1 MWRAK
6 VRIFQA
12 EGISMQRLWDGAT
25 LSVCDEHQ
33 KDEFGLSG
41 VSEKEM
47 ITSMYETTEWISCV
61 YVVASG
67 LNIIALCY
75 LFIKHTCM
83 FSHSIMPQFFVT
95 PWTIACQ
102 APLSMGFSRKEYWS
116 GLPFLPSRGSSRP
129 RDQTHVSCVS
139 CTGREILYHWTT
151 WEALSIHSTL

>member
-102 APLSMGFSRKEYWS
+102 APLSIEFFQARILEWVAISY
-116 GLPFLPSRGSSRP
+116 SRGSSRP

>member
-95 PWTIACQ
+95 PMDY
-102 APLSMGFSRKEYWS
+102 SM
-116 GLPFLPSRGSSRP
+116 PGSSVYWIFP
-129 RDQTHVSCVS
+129 GKN
-139 CTGREILYHWTT
+139 TGMGCHLLLQGIFLTQGSNTCLLCLLHWQGDSLPLNDLRSPKYT
-151 WEALSIHSTL
+151 